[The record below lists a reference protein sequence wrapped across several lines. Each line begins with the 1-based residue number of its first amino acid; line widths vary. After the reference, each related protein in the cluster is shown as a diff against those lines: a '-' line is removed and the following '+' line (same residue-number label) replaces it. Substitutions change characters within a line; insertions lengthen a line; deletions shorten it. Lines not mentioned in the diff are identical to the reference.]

1 MHRPF
6 SVGKRAFFIEAHTH
20 TRTRSTIRYDTSIIM
35 DFTGK
40 RPFTAFDG
48 IVSEQPVRFSYHIAQ
63 TNTRI
68 IREPCLKYVWISR
81 LHRFSIAMD
90 IENMKISAT
99 QSHNH
104 LCWISQP
111 LHSLRYYYCYDYYFI
126 YWYFMNFLLNL
137 NNFIFRYFWFYW
149 KRKENR
155 WRKIEQI
162 NWKRNKWHLNNNN
175 NNRLNGGGGKIC
187 KSSDKTALPSEL
199 NAKIHNI
206 QYDWH
211 SDVSIISKKYRIKS
225 LARQSWWHRNIAIN
239 HKARQ
244 AFHHRKSSNT

>member
-68 IREPCLKYVWISR
+68 IREPCLKYARISR

-99 QSHNH
+99 QSHT
-104 LCWISQP
+104 IYVES
-111 LHSLRYYYCYDYYFI
+111 HSRYIHSAIIIVMITILFI
-126 YWYFMNFLLNL
+126 GIL
-137 NNFIFRYFWFYW
+137 
-149 KRKENR
+149 
-155 WRKIEQI
+155 
-162 NWKRNKWHLNNNN
+162 
-175 NNRLNGGGGKIC
+175 
-187 KSSDKTALPSEL
+187 
-199 NAKIHNI
+199 
-206 QYDWH
+206 
-211 SDVSIISKKYRIKS
+211 
-225 LARQSWWHRNIAIN
+225 
-239 HKARQ
+239 
-244 AFHHRKSSNT
+244 